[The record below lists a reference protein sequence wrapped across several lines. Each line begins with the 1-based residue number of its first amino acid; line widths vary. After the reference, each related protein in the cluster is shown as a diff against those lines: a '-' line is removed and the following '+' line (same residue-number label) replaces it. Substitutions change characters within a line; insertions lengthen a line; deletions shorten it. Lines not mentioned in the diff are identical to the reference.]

1 MIYLR
6 VTSDE
11 LVVFLE
17 LSTLRRPIIC
27 IRSFNN
33 ALVQIRLNKTAEKQI
48 SRGLCLFLDLS
59 SQVVIPDALAW
70 IQSSETAEKY
80 VSGRKRIPIR
90 QNHSIYSSN
99 GCHCSSST
107 HCQVSPGP

>member
-1 MIYLR
+1 MLSLCFYTTHDKRIWDLGFDVFGGSMIYLR

-33 ALVQIRLNKTAEKQI
+33 ALV
-48 SRGLCLFLDLS
+48 
-59 SQVVIPDALAW
+59 
-70 IQSSETAEKY
+70 
-80 VSGRKRIPIR
+80 
-90 QNHSIYSSN
+90 
-99 GCHCSSST
+99 
-107 HCQVSPGP
+107 